1 MDMVLDELAKEQS
14 KMMNELKE
22 AYEKYNR
29 GEIGRKEFE
38 EKLDK
43 NEAFTRYFGKLIADL
58 QKHLNKLSGKG
69 KGTRSN

>member
-43 NEAFTRYFGKLIADL
+43 M
-58 QKHLNKLSGKG
+58 KLS
-69 KGTRSN
+69 RDILVS